1 MSLPL
6 DNIPSSFTFQY
17 MKTNPGATED
27 DIRKAYH
34 EQQGK
39 QAMNTRL
46 LGG

>member
-1 MSLPL
+1 MEPMDYS
-6 DNIPSSFTFQY
+6 TFMDKY
-17 MKTNPGATED
+17 EEENPEAT
-27 DIRKAYH
+27 ITMGKAAYKAYQ